1 MVPMTRR
8 LIKGAVIY
16 GSILC
21 AIATAASGQQTVAPT
36 GQSGTGTNVPASA
49 KHKIGIF
56 GFGSL
61 IADPGEELAKATTS
75 KLEVET
81 PFAIEYAHS
90 STHTRGGA
98 PTLVPVKSGGAKAKA
113 TIFVLN
119 DSISEQ
125 EAANILWRRETRQ
138 VGSGK
143 SYKALTHPGPN
154 SVIVAAV
161 TNYKGLETI
170 LYTDFADSGKLTN
183 PTSQQL
189 AELAVTSARNPE
201 VPEGMDG
208 ISYLLAAKKAGII
221 TPLTADYERGILQ
234 LTGATSLE
242 EALRKA
248 AVSRTNV
255 R

>member
-1 MVPMTRR
+1 MNLSTWR
-8 LIKGAVIY
+8 LIKNALANLLIPFAMV
-16 GSILC
+16 
-21 AIATAASGQQTVAPT
+21 TVAC
-36 GQSGTGTNVPASA
+36 GQPATSSNGQFGAGATISA
-49 KHKIGIF
+49 PPKHKIGIF

-61 IADPGEELAKATTS
+61 IADPGEELATATVS
-75 KLEVET
+75 KLEAET

-98 PTLVPVKSGGAKAKA
+98 PTLVPVTSGGAKAKA
-113 TIFVLN
+113 TIFVLS

-143 SYKALTHPGPN
+143 SYKPSTHPGSN
-154 SVIVAAV
+154 SVLVAAV
-161 TNYKGLETI
+161 KNYQGIDTI

-183 PTSQQL
+183 PTAQQL

-208 ISYLLAAKKAGII
+208 ISYLMAAKRAGII
-221 TPLTADYERGILQ
+221 TPLTADYERGILK
-234 LTGATSLE
+234 LTGASSLE
-242 EALRKA
+242 EALRK
-248 AVSRTNV
+248 V
-255 R
+255 RGAP